1 MSPLSENFT
10 FDPST
15 SKKLVT
21 VGLVVLL
28 AASLAF
34 MGWAIYDSRQKP
46 VAGATETVVEE
57 EALLPEP
64 PPPPPKYYCPLS
76 GMEFDTKAPTV
87 KRPIVVQVD
96 NAPAA
101 RPQSGLSQADIV
113 YEAMAEG
120 QVTRFSA
127 VFACRD
133 ADTVGPV
140 RSARLINLELVPEYN
155 ALLANSGASSGVSA
169 ELAARPDIP
178 NINHPGFPGIYWR
191 TQDRFAPHNLMTS
204 TTSIRQAA
212 SEAGIL
218 VEVDRAGAGPVFRS
232 SPNSAGAPVVGTPA
246 RTIAIP
252 YSSSVDVGYQYDP
265 GSSSWLR
272 SMGGEPHIDALTKAQ
287 IATKNVIIQ
296 YVQVIESDIEEDTGG
311 NLGLI
316 FKLTG
321 TGKVVIFRDGQAI
334 TGTWQRA
341 GIGEATSYVDAAGK
355 PIPLSPGQTWIQL
368 VPPDFP
374 ATWG

>member
-1 MSPLSENFT
+1 MSPLAKNFT
-10 FDPST
+10 FGPST
-15 SKKLVT
+15 PKKLVT

-28 AASLAF
+28 VASLTF
-34 MGWAIYDSRQKP
+34 MGWAIYDSRQNP
-46 VAGATETVVEE
+46 AAGSPDTVAEE
-57 EALLPEP
+57 ETLLPEP

-76 GMEFDTKAPTV
+76 GAEFDSKAPTV

-101 RPQSGLSQADIV
+101 RPQAGLSQADIV

-127 VFACRD
+127 IFGCRD
-133 ADTVGPV
+133 AEVVGPV

-169 ELAARPDIP
+169 ELAARPEIP
-178 NINHPGFPGIYWR
+178 NINHPGFASTYWR
-191 TQDRFAPHNLMTS
+191 TEDRYAPHNLMTS

-212 SEAGIL
+212 FEAGVP
-218 VEVDRAGAGPVFRS
+218 VEAELSGPVFRT
-232 SPNSAGAPVVGTPA
+232 SPNAAGAPPA
-246 RTIAIP
+246 GAAVKAISIP
-252 YSSSVDVGYQYDP
+252 YSSWVDVGYQYDP
-265 GSSSWLR
+265 GSNSWLR
-272 SMGGEPHIDALTKAQ
+272 SMGGEPHIDALTKTQ
-287 IATKNVIIQ
+287 IAAKNVIIQ
-296 YVQVIESDIEEDTGG
+296 YVQINESDIEEDTGG

-334 TGTWQRA
+334 AGTWKRSGLA
-341 GIGEATSYVDAAGK
+341 EITTYIDAAGK

-368 VPPDFP
+368 VEPDFP
-374 ATWG
+374 AVWS